1 MKAWRFYS
9 INDYRLEEVPVPEM
23 KEGWVLVKPKVFQI
37 SVTEA
42 ACIRGIP
49 TMGFKEF
56 AQEVARNAPVQRL
69 GHEFSGEVVECGKET
84 TRLQV
89 GDRVAVR
96 HKTPCH
102 RCKLCLSGREVDC
115 RSGLVVGQDMPGC
128 LAEFI
133 LLPEE
138 SLIKLPHSVDD
149 HEAAALQPL
158 SSCVAAVA
166 KAKVELGDTIA
177 ILGQGVMGLNCMQL
191 AKAAGG
197 GKVITVDV
205 REENVE
211 MSKQLG
217 ADEVI
222 HARKKDPIQSVLD
235 FTDGSRVDMVFECAG
250 GNVKQGL
257 SGNTTLD
264 QAVKMVRDGGKIIQI
279 AFLEGKVE
287 VDLMG
292 FRKKGLHYLFPG
304 VPTNKMWEYGVQ
316 AVAEKKVNIK
326 PTIGNILKGL
336 ESFREAVEL
345 TTEKGRHQLINPPQ
359 VIV

>member
-1 MKAWRFYS
+1 MKAWRFYD
-9 INDYRLEEVPVPEM
+9 INDYRLEEVPVPEV

-42 ACIRGIP
+42 ACVRGIP

-56 AQEVARNAPVQRL
+56 QQAVKRNAPVQRL
-69 GHEFSGEVVECGKET
+69 GHEFSGEVVEGGRGMTHVK
-84 TRLQV
+84 V

-102 RCKLCLSGREVDC
+102 RCQLCLSGREADC
-115 RSGLVVGQDMPGC
+115 RSGSVVGQDMPGC
-128 LAEFI
+128 LADFV

-138 SLIKLPHSVDD
+138 SLIRLPDSVDD

-177 ILGQGVMGLNCMQL
+177 VLGQGVMGLNCMQL

-197 GKVITVDV
+197 GKLITVDV
-205 REENVE
+205 REENVA
-211 MSKQLG
+211 MSRQLG

-222 HARKKDPIQSVLD
+222 NAKTKDPIQGVLD
-235 FTDGSRVDMVFECAG
+235 FTNGARADIVFECAG

-316 AVAEKKVNIK
+316 VVAEKKVNIK
-326 PTIGNILKGL
+326 PTIGKILKGL